1 MDVTDPRWDHRV
13 EEIDRVDPRVDRTD
27 RMDARWV
34 PRVEEMD
41 RVDPREDKTDR
52 LDPREDPRTEARLDP
67 RLDPMLDPRADPRV
81 DPRLD
86 PRADPRADP
95 RLDPSREGLR
105 VDPLLLLMLGILFCS
120 SRFRRS
126 MPVKGELRR
135 RRLLKA
141 NKPSDHKLP
150 SDFLLLLLLR

>member
-52 LDPREDPRTEARLDP
+52 LDPREDPRAEARLDP
-67 RLDPMLDPRADPRV
+67 RAD
-81 DPRLD
+81 L
-86 PRADPRADP
+86 
-95 RLDPSREGLR
+95 RLDPSREGLRADPR

-135 RRLLKA
+135 HRLSSLLKA

>member
-1 MDVTDPRWDHRV
+1 M

-27 RMDARWV
+27 RMDARWD

-67 RLDPMLDPRADPRV
+67 RLDPRA

-86 PRADPRADP
+86 PRADPRLDSRADP
-95 RLDPSREGLR
+95 RADPSREGLRADPR

>member
-13 EEIDRVDPRVDRTD
+13 EEIDHVDPMVDRTD
-27 RMDARWV
+27 RMDARWD

-52 LDPREDPRTEARLDP
+52 LDPREDPRTEAR
-67 RLDPMLDPRADPRV
+67 A

-86 PRADPRADP
+86 PRADP
-95 RLDPSREGLR
+95 SREGLRADPR

-141 NKPSDHKLP
+141 NKPSDHKLL

>member
-1 MDVTDPRWDHRV
+1 MDVTDPRVVARWDHRV

-52 LDPREDPRTEARLDP
+52 LDPREDPRAEA
-67 RLDPMLDPRADPRV
+67 
-81 DPRLD
+81 RLD
-86 PRADPRADP
+86 PRADPR
-95 RLDPSREGLR
+95 LGPSREDLRADPR

-135 RRLLKA
+135 HRLSSLLKA
-141 NKPSDHKLP
+141 NKPSDHKLL

>member
-1 MDVTDPRWDHRV
+1 MDVTDPRVVARWDHRV

-52 LDPREDPRTEARLDP
+52 LDPREDPRE
-67 RLDPMLDPRADPRV
+67 DPRADPRAEA
-81 DPRLD
+81 RLD

-135 RRLLKA
+135 HRLSSLLKA
-141 NKPSDHKLP
+141 NKPSDHKLL

>member
-1 MDVTDPRWDHRV
+1 M
-13 EEIDRVDPRVDRTD
+13 DPRVDRTD
-27 RMDARWV
+27 RMDARWD

-52 LDPREDPRTEARLDP
+52 LDPREDPRAEAR
-67 RLDPMLDPRADPRV
+67 LDPRADPRAEA
-81 DPRLD
+81 RL
-86 PRADPRADP
+86 DPRADP

>member
-1 MDVTDPRWDHRV
+1 MDVTDPRVVARWDHRV

-27 RMDARWV
+27 RMDARWD

-52 LDPREDPRTEARLDP
+52 LDPREDPRAEAR
-67 RLDPMLDPRADPRV
+67 LDPRADPRAEA
-81 DPRLD
+81 RLD

-95 RLDPSREGLR
+95 RLDPSREGLRADPR

>member
-1 MDVTDPRWDHRV
+1 MDVTDPRVVARWDHRV

-41 RVDPREDKTDR
+41 RVDPREDETDR
-52 LDPREDPRTEARLDP
+52 LDPREDPRAEA
-67 RLDPMLDPRADPRV
+67 
-81 DPRLD
+81 RLD
-86 PRADPRADP
+86 PRADPRAEARLDP
-95 RLDPSREGLR
+95 RADPSREGLRADPR

-141 NKPSDHKLP
+141 NKPSGHKLP

>member
-1 MDVTDPRWDHRV
+1 MDVTDPRVVARWDHRV

-27 RMDARWV
+27 R
-34 PRVEEMD
+34 
-41 RVDPREDKTDR
+41 
-52 LDPREDPRTEARLDP
+52 LDPREDPRAEA
-67 RLDPMLDPRADPRV
+67 
-81 DPRLD
+81 RLD
-86 PRADPRADP
+86 PRADPRADL
-95 RLDPSREGLR
+95 RLDPSREGLRADPR

-126 MPVKGELRR
+126 MPVNGELRR

>member
-1 MDVTDPRWDHRV
+1 MDVTDPRVVARWDHRV

-27 RMDARWV
+27 RMDARWD

-67 RLDPMLDPRADPRV
+67 RLDP
-81 DPRLD
+81 
-86 PRADPRADP
+86 RADPRADL
-95 RLDPSREGLR
+95 RLDPSREGLRADPR

-135 RRLLKA
+135 HRLSSLLKA
-141 NKPSDHKLP
+141 NKPSDHKLL

>member
-1 MDVTDPRWDHRV
+1 MDVTDPRVVARWDHRV

-41 RVDPREDKTDR
+41 RVDPREDETDR
-52 LDPREDPRTEARLDP
+52 LDPREDPRAEA
-67 RLDPMLDPRADPRV
+67 
-81 DPRLD
+81 RLD
-86 PRADPRADP
+86 PRADP
-95 RLDPSREGLR
+95 SREGLRADPR

-141 NKPSDHKLP
+141 NKPSGHKLP

>member
-1 MDVTDPRWDHRV
+1 MDVTDPRVVARWDHRV

-27 RMDARWV
+27 RMDARWD

-52 LDPREDPRTEARLDP
+52 LDPREDPRE
-67 RLDPMLDPRADPRV
+67 DPRADPRAEA
-81 DPRLD
+81 RLD
-86 PRADPRADP
+86 PRADP
-95 RLDPSREGLR
+95 SREGLRADPR

-150 SDFLLLLLLR
+150 SDFLLLLLPR